1 MIGSIATGSQA
12 VLAAPTEHV
21 PSVTRVALGEGSES
35 STSVYLRT
43 LVDKNSRSF
52 SSISTNLIPMP

>member
-1 MIGSIATGSQA
+1 MGSMAIGSQA

-21 PSVTRVALGEGSES
+21 PSPTRIALDARSES
-35 STSVYLRT
+35 STSVYLST

-52 SSISTNLIPMP
+52 SSISTNLIPIP

>member
-1 MIGSIATGSQA
+1 MGSMATGSRA
-12 VLAAPTEHV
+12 ALAAPTEHV
-21 PSVTRVALGEGSES
+21 SSLTRIALDAGSES

-52 SSISTNLIPMP
+52 SSISTNLIPIP

>member
-1 MIGSIATGSQA
+1 MGPMATGTRA

-21 PSVTRVALGEGSES
+21 PAVTRVAFRGRSKSL
-35 STSVYLRT
+35 TSVYLSTR
-43 LVDKNSRSF
+43 VDKNSRSF

>member
-1 MIGSIATGSQA
+1 MGSMATGSRA

-21 PSVTRVALGEGSES
+21 PLLTRIALDAGSES
-35 STSVYLRT
+35 STSVYRRT

-52 SSISTNLIPMP
+52 SSISTNLIPIP

>member
-1 MIGSIATGSQA
+1 MMGSIATASRA

-21 PSVTRVALGEGSES
+21 ASVTRIPRGEGSES